1 MSHLTELW
9 KVRYFSRSSGSEPRG
24 RWTSRKLCFIDLA
37 GRSCWDVTNMEDSDA
52 RSAMACLWSLHRE
65 CWVIAFRLTLRSDS
79 SVNVIRIYF
88 LLLFVNLF
96 KFSKCLFWGSVLCLQ
111 TLLTMQSLSKASNC
125 SPDFFV
131 KLWHVKLRCLQTSS
145 SWKLL
150 RFLWA
155 CSSLKNNRTSQ
166 FCYATV
172 LLSETVFYIISVR
185 SCNAAVTSLKTRLN
199 RCRHWTSTKT
209 KAVCIRINAVRWYK
223 MTARLKGRRDRRNF
237 CVKAAVTKH

>member
-1 MSHLTELW
+1 MFVLRFSALPTDTVDHAVFEQSIKLFPRLLCKTLT
-9 KVRYFSRSSGSEPRG
+9 
-24 RWTSRKLCFIDLA
+24 CQCI
-37 GRSCWDVTNMEDSDA
+37 
-52 RSAMACLWSLHRE
+52 
-65 CWVIAFRLTLRSDS
+65 
-79 SVNVIRIYF
+79 
-88 LLLFVNLF
+88 
-96 KFSKCLFWGSVLCLQ
+96 
-111 TLLTMQSLSKASNC
+111 
-125 SPDFFV
+125 
-131 KLWHVKLRCLQTSS
+131 KLRCLQTSS